1 MDVNKP
7 EQNNKPLLIVFII
20 VLIAI
25 LGLGAYYLSVQQK
38 ISKNSSSSK
47 NANNN
52 AYDYD
57 NAKRASDAIFIKSAI
72 YNYDPVFVNKP
83 ELIDLVK
90 KWGIYTRGYLKG
102 SKVSKVTIILTSS
115 LFKDYTIDN
124 GKGEVISSDSVS
136 FYTDELNILVY
147 VNPKFL
153 DTNPTAFE
161 DGALFAL
168 FAFGNASDKPTIETK
183 RPDFKKFLDEKHAKN
198 QTYIKLKKF

>member
-7 EQNNKPLLIVFII
+7 EQNNRMLLTVFLV
-20 VLIAI
+20 VLVAV
-25 LGLGAYYLSVQQK
+25 LGLGIYFLTAQQK
-38 ISKNSSSSK
+38 ISKTSSTSK
-47 NANNN
+47 DTNNN
-52 AYDYD
+52 VYDYD
-57 NAKRASDAIFIKSAI
+57 NAKRASDVIFIKSAI

-83 ELIDLVK
+83 GLIELVK
-90 KWGIYTRGYLKG
+90 KWGIYTRGYLNG
-102 SKVSKVTIILTSS
+102 SKISKVTVILANSP
-115 LFKDYTIDN
+115 FKDYVINN